1 MATYTTTA
9 ATHDAHDD
17 HGHKQGF
24 VERWLFSTNHKDIGT
39 LYLLFSFVMF
49 IVGAAMSVVIRTELA
64 VPGLQHV
71 SPEFFNQMTTM
82 HALVMIFGGVMPAF
96 VGLANWMVPLQIGAP
111 DMALPRMNNWSFW
124 ILPFAFAMLLLTLV
138 LPGGG
143 PAGGWTLYPPLS
155 LQGGSNVA
163 FVIFAI
169 HMMGI
174 SSIMGA
180 INVIATILNMRAPGV
195 DLLKM
200 PIFCWSWL
208 ITAFLLIAV
217 MPVLAGAVTMLLT
230 DKFFATSFFNAAG
243 GGDPV
248 MFQHIFWFFG
258 HPEVYIMILPAFG
271 IVSEILPTFSRKP
284 LFGYQAMVYAIAS
297 IAFLSFIVWAHH
309 MFTVGMP
316 LGGELYF
323 MFATMLIAVPTGVK
337 VFNWVSTMWRGSLSF
352 ETPMLWAIA
361 FVILFTIGG
370 FSGLMLA
377 IVPADFQYHDTYF
390 VVAHFH
396 YVLVTG
402 ALFAIIAAVYYWWPK
417 WTGRMYSETWGKIH
431 FWWSMVFVNV
441 LFFPQHFLG
450 LAGMPRRIPDYNVVF
465 ADWNLISTVGA
476 FGMFVT
482 PFLMFAV
489 LWHSLKHGAPAA
501 ARSWE
506 AARGLEWTVP
516 SPAPHHT
523 FSTPPVIRDGDLA
536 HGDFEHLDF
545 DEATAHQDTA
555 AQTNARES

>member
-1 MATYTTTA
+1 MA
-9 ATHDAHDD
+9 ATHPDVVDHHDD
-17 HGHKQGF
+17 HDAHKQGF
-24 VERWLFSTNHKDIGT
+24 VERWFFSTNHKDIGT
-39 LYLLFSFVMF
+39 LYLVFSFVMF
-49 IVGAAMSVVIRTELA
+49 IIGAAMSVVIRAELT
-64 VPGLQHV
+64 VPGLQLV
-71 SPEFFNQMTTM
+71 EPMFFNQMTTM

-96 VGLANWMVPLQIGAP
+96 VGLGNWMIPLQIGAP

-124 ILPFAFAMLLLTLV
+124 ILPFAFSLLLMTLFF
-138 LPGGG
+138 PSGG
-143 PAGGWTLYPPLS
+143 PAGGWTMYPPLS
-155 LQGGSNVA
+155 LQGGPNVA
-163 FVIFAI
+163 FTIFAI

-180 INVIATILNMRAPGV
+180 INIIATVLNMRAPGM

-200 PIFCWSWL
+200 PIFVWSWL

-230 DKFFATSFFNAAG
+230 DKFFMTSFFNAAG

-248 MFQHIFWFFG
+248 MYQHIFWFFG

-271 IVSEILPTFSRKP
+271 IVSEIIPTFSRKP
-284 LFGYQAMVYAIAS
+284 LFGYQAMVYATAS

-316 LGGELYF
+316 LGGEIYF

-337 VFNWVSTMWRGSLSF
+337 VFNWVTTMWRGSITF
-352 ETPMLWAIA
+352 ESPMLWAIA

-417 WTGRMYSETWGKIH
+417 WTGRMYNETFAKFH
-431 FWWSMVFVNV
+431 FWWTMVFVNL

-465 ADWNLISTVGA
+465 ADWNLISSIGA

-482 PFLMFAV
+482 PFLMFGI
-489 LWHSLKHGAPAA
+489 LWHSKKFGAIAPARA
-501 ARSWE
+501 WE

-523 FSTPPVIRDGDLA
+523 FTRPPVIRDADLA
-536 HGDFEHLDF
+536 HGDF
-545 DEATAHQDTA
+545 AHMDY
-555 AQTNARES
+555 E